1 MAAHKTVSEEVVAL
15 AEVVDSLSLG
25 IFVVSIGGAIV
36 HANAEARA
44 ILASND
50 MLCTVN
56 GRLLAT
62 NPRTNPVLRDALI
75 AATLDRAS
83 VVLSMTSQGGMRH
96 VVQVLPLRAPDR
108 CAAVFVAKATFEGSP
123 CPEIIRRAYGLTP
136 TELRVLL
143 AIVESGGVP
152 QVAAALGIANSTV
165 RTHLGR
171 LFSKTGTSRQAD
183 LVKLVVSFSN
193 RLVA

>member
-1 MAAHKTVSEEVVAL
+1 M
-15 AEVVDSLSLG
+15 D
-25 IFVVSIGGAIV
+25 
-36 HANAEARA
+36 
-44 ILASND
+44 
-50 MLCTVN
+50 
-56 GRLLAT
+56 
-62 NPRTNPVLRDALI
+62 
-75 AATLDRAS
+75 
-83 VVLSMTSQGGMRH
+83 
-96 VVQVLPLRAPDR
+96 
-108 CAAVFVAKATFEGSP
+108 
-123 CPEIIRRAYGLTP
+123 LTP

-152 QVAAALGIANSTV
+152 QVAAALGIAYSTV